1 MASGQDTNRPAIE
14 AAQSLDEIKL
24 MLAAWMDSVEARL
37 KKAGV

>member
-1 MASGQDTNRPAIE
+1 MASGQDTNRPPIE
-14 AAQSLDEIKL
+14 ASQGLDELKM